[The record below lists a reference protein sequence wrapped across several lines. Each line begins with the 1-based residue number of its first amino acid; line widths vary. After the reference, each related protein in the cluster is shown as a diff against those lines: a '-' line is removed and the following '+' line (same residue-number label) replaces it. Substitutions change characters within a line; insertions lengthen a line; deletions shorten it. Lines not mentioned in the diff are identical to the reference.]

1 MLFTDLYELSMA
13 RVYHAEGMD
22 REAVFELFF
31 RRLPE
36 GRDYVLSCGQT
47 QALRELLDFRITPEE
62 LAWLD
67 SLGRFPRPFLD
78 MLADLRFTGD
88 VDAVPEGSVVF
99 PLEPVIRIR
108 APLIQAQ
115 LIETLLLNTLH
126 AQSVL
131 ASKAAR
137 VVQAAEGRP
146 VMDFGARKAHG
157 REGAMNLAR
166 SAWIAGAAG
175 TSNLE
180 AGRALDIPVLGT
192 MAHSFVQVYGD
203 EDQAFRA
210 FSHYWPET
218 TLLVD
223 TWDTLNGVDRVIALL
238 RDTEERQRPATA
250 VRLDSGDLLE
260 LSRAARQRLDDAGF
274 TDVKIIASSGLDEYA
289 IRDLVR
295 AGAPIDG
302 FGVGT
307 EWAAVSD
314 AASIDFAYKLAE
326 YNGEPRIKASSNKS
340 TWPGAKQVWRHMH
353 QGTMVGD
360 TVAGANEPAPAGADP
375 LLRPAIRDG
384 EFCEGALPSLPA
396 VREHAARELGA
407 LPDAIRGLPPAGASY
422 PVAISDGLEAEKQRL
437 IQAYRSNQ
445 GDDCMNA

>member
-13 RVYHAEGMD
+13 RVYQAEGLNG
-22 REAVFELFF
+22 EAVFELFF

-36 GRDYVLSCGQT
+36 GRDYVLSGGQT
-47 QALRELLDFRITPEE
+47 QALRALLEFRFTQEE
-62 LAWLD
+62 LDWLAGP
-67 SLGRFPRPFLD
+67 GRFPQHFLET
-78 MLADLRFTGD
+78 LATLRFNGD
-88 VDAVPEGSVVF
+88 VDAIPEGRVVF
-99 PLEPVIRIR
+99 PMEPVLRVR

-115 LIETLLLNTLH
+115 LVETLLLNTVH

-137 VVQAAEGRP
+137 VVDAAGGRP

-166 SAWIAGAAG
+166 AAWIAGAAG
-175 TSNLE
+175 TSNVE
-180 AGRALDIPVLGT
+180 AGRELGIPVLGT

-223 TWDTLNGVDRVIALL
+223 TWDTLNGVDRVIELL
-238 RDTEERQRPATA
+238 RNAGEGAWPATA

-260 LSRAARQRLDDAGF
+260 LANAARQRLDAAGF
-274 TDVKIIASSGLDEYA
+274 PDVRIVVSSGLDEYA
-289 IRDLVR
+289 IRDLVA

-340 TWPGAKQVWRHMH
+340 TWPGPKQVWRRMD
-353 QGTMVGD
+353 QGRMSGD
-360 TVAGANEPAPAGADP
+360 TVTAADEPAPEASEP
-375 LLRPAIRDG
+375 LLQPAIRAG
-384 EFCEGALPSLPA
+384 EPCSGALPALQTVRDRAARDLAALPEAIRSVLPA
-396 VREHAARELGA
+396 G
-407 LPDAIRGLPPAGASY
+407 DSY
-422 PVAISDGLEAEKQRL
+422 PVVISDRLESRKQQL
-437 IQAYRSNQ
+437 IQAYWSDEGR
-445 GDDCMNA
+445 

>member
-13 RVYHAEGMD
+13 RVYHAEGLD

-36 GRDYVLSCGQT
+36 GREYVLSCGQT
-47 QALRELLDFRITPEE
+47 QALRELLDFRMTPDE
-62 LAWLD
+62 LAWLG
-67 SLGRFPRPFLD
+67 SLGRFPEPFLND
-78 MLADLRFTGD
+78 LARLRFTGD

-99 PLEPVIRIR
+99 PLEPVMRIR

-166 SAWIAGAAG
+166 AAWIAGAAG

-223 TWDTLNGVDRVIALL
+223 TWDSLNGVDKVIALL
-238 RDTEERQRPATA
+238 RDAGEGQRPATA

-260 LSRAARQRLDDAGF
+260 LSRAARQRLDNAGF
-274 TDVKIIASSGLDEYA
+274 TDVKVIASSGLDEYA
-289 IRDLVR
+289 IRDLLR

-314 AASIDFAYKLAE
+314 AASLDFAYKLAE
-326 YNGEPRIKASSNKS
+326 YDGQPRIKASSNKS
-340 TWPGAKQVWRHMH
+340 TWPGAKQVWRRLH
-353 QGTMVGD
+353 QGRMIGD
-360 TVAGANEPAPAGADP
+360 TITAADEPGPPDAVP
-375 LLRPAIRDG
+375 LLRPAIRAG
-384 EFCEGALPSLPA
+384 EACEGALPPLQT
-396 VREHAARELGA
+396 VREHAARELAA
-407 LPDAIRGLPPAGASY
+407 LPDSLRSLSPAGEPY
-422 PVAISDGLEAEKQRL
+422 PVAISDRLEAEKQQL

-445 GDDCMNA
+445 

>member
-36 GRDYVLSCGQT
+36 GRDYVLSSGQT
-47 QALRELLDFRITPEE
+47 QALRELLDFRITAEE
-62 LAWLD
+62 RAWLD
-67 SLGRFPRPFLD
+67 RLGRFPRSFLD
-78 MLADLRFTGD
+78 ALAGLRFTGD
-88 VDAVPEGSVVF
+88 VDMIPEGSVVF
-99 PLEPVIRIR
+99 PLEPVIRVR

-115 LIETLLLNTLH
+115 LIETLLLNRIH

-157 REGAMNLAR
+157 REGAMSLAR
-166 SAWIAGAAG
+166 AAWIAGAAG

-180 AGRALDIPVLGT
+180 AGRAFDIPVLGT

-203 EDQAFRA
+203 EERAFRA

-223 TWDTLNGVDRVIALL
+223 TWDTLDGVERVIDLL
-238 RDTEERQRPATA
+238 RAAGEGQRPATA
-250 VRLDSGDLLE
+250 VRLDSGDLLA
-260 LSRAARQRLDDAGF
+260 LSRAARQRLDAAGF
-274 TDVKIIASSGLDEYA
+274 EDVKVIASSGLDEYA

-326 YNGEPRIKASSNKS
+326 YDGEPRIKASTRKS
-340 TWPGAKQVWRHMH
+340 TWPGAKQVWRHMEG
-353 QGTMVGD
+353 GTMLGD
-360 TVAGANEPAPAGADP
+360 TVTTADEPGPANAVP
-375 LLRPAIRDG
+375 LLQPAIRGG
-384 EFCEGALPSLPA
+384 EACEGALPPLQAIRDHAAGELAALPEAIRRLPA
-396 VREHAARELGA
+396 AAQ
-407 LPDAIRGLPPAGASY
+407 PY
-422 PVAISDGLEAEKQRL
+422 PVVISDRLEAEKRQL
-437 IQAYRSNQ
+437 IQAYRSDR
-445 GDDCMNA
+445 GDD

>member
-13 RVYHAEGMD
+13 RVYHAEGLD
-22 REAVFELFF
+22 RDAVFELFF

-36 GRDYVLSCGQT
+36 ERGYVLSCGQT
-47 QALRELLDFRITPEE
+47 QALRELLAFRITPEE
-62 LAWLD
+62 LAWLE
-67 SLGRFPRPFLD
+67 SLGHFSRSFLEK
-78 MLADLRFTGD
+78 LAGLRFTGD
-88 VDAVPEGSVVF
+88 VDAVPEGSVIF

-115 LIETLLLNTLH
+115 LVETLLLNRLH

-137 VVQAAEGRP
+137 VVRAAQGRP

-166 SAWIAGAAG
+166 AAWVAGAAG

-180 AGRALDIPVLGT
+180 AGRELDIPVMGT
-192 MAHSFVQVYGD
+192 MAHSLVQVYGD

-238 RDTEERQRPATA
+238 RDAGEGPRPATA

-260 LSRAARQRLDDAGF
+260 LSRAARQRLDTAGF

-289 IRDLVR
+289 IRDLIR

-307 EWAAVSD
+307 EWAAVQD
-314 AASIDFAYKLAE
+314 AASLDFAYKLAE

-340 TWPGAKQVWRHMH
+340 TWPGAKQVWRCMQ

-360 TVAGANEPAPAGADP
+360 RITAADEPGPADAKP
-375 LLRPAIRDG
+375 LLQPAIRAG
-384 EFCEGALPSLPA
+384 NACEGALPSLQT
-396 VREHAARELGA
+396 VRDHAARELSA
-407 LPDAIRGLPPAGASY
+407 LPEALQGLSTAAEPY
-422 PVAISDGLEAEKQRL
+422 PVAISERLDADKRQL
-437 IQAYRSNQ
+437 IQAYWRHQDQ
-445 GDDCMNA
+445 G

>member
-13 RVYHAEGMD
+13 RVYHAEGLNGD
-22 REAVFELFF
+22 AVFELFY

-36 GRDYVLSCGQT
+36 GRNYVLSCGQT
-47 QALRELLDFRITPEE
+47 QALQALLDFRVTPEE
-62 LAWLD
+62 IDWLEGF
-67 SLGRFPRPFLD
+67 GRFPGDFLQ
-78 MLADLRFTGD
+78 MLAGLRFTGD
-88 VDAVPEGSVVF
+88 VDAIPEGSVVF
-99 PLEPVIRIR
+99 PLEPVLRVR

-115 LIETLLLNTLH
+115 LVETLLLNILH
-126 AQSVL
+126 TQSVL

-137 VVQAAEGRP
+137 VMQAAGGRP

-166 SAWIAGAAG
+166 TAWIAGAAG
-175 TSNLE
+175 TSNVE

-203 EDQAFRA
+203 EAQAFRA

-223 TWDTLNGVDRVIALL
+223 TWDTLNGVDRVIELL
-238 RDTEERQRPATA
+238 RGAGEGAPPATA

-260 LSRAARQRLDDAGF
+260 LSRAARQRLDAAGF
-274 TDVKIIASSGLDEYA
+274 PDVKIVVSSGLDEYA
-289 IRDLVR
+289 IQELV
-295 AGAPIDG
+295 ASGAPVDG

-307 EWAAVSD
+307 EWAAASD

-340 TWPGAKQVWRHMH
+340 TWPGPKQVWRHSQ
-353 QGTMVGD
+353 QGRMVGD
-360 TVAGANEPAPAGADP
+360 TVAAAEEPAPEGAEP
-375 LLRPAIRDG
+375 LLQPAIRAG
-384 EFCEGALPSLPA
+384 EACAGALPSLQT
-396 VREHAARELGA
+396 VREHAAHELAA
-407 LPDAIRGLPPAGASY
+407 LPEALRSLTPVDTPY
-422 PVAISDGLEAEKQRL
+422 PVAISDRLESRKRQL
-437 IQAYRSNQ
+437 IQTYRGRK
-445 GDDCMNA
+445 GDD